1 LNAGVESDT
10 RGSREER
17 PVPDPGRVPSEL
29 EDVVR
34 RALDEDLGGG
44 DVTTASVIGE
54 AANDTLRAKA
64 DLVFRERAVVAGL
77 PAAEAAFR
85 IMSVESRFTRLARD
99 GDTVEA
105 GAVAA
110 TVSGPAGAVL
120 SAERVALNFVGRL
133 SGVATLTSQFVEA
146 VAGTGAR
153 ILDTRKTTPLLRAL
167 EKYAVR
173 GGGGVNHRMGLYDAI
188 LVKDNHLALAGLTA
202 AEAVRRVKKDP
213 GILVEVEV
221 ERVEDALDAARAG
234 ADIILLDNFDPAAA
248 GLAIAG
254 VRAEFARGGK
264 HSPQIE
270 VSGGVT
276 LQNVRKF
283 AEAGAD
289 RISIGAL
296 THSAR
301 AVDVSLDIVL
311 K

>member
-1 LNAGVESDT
+1 M
-10 RGSREER
+10 
-17 PVPDPGRVPSEL
+17 PDPGRVPSDL
-29 EDVVR
+29 EDLVR

-44 DVTTASVIGE
+44 DITTASVIGE

-64 DLVFRERAVVAGL
+64 DLVFREPAVVAGL

-85 IMSVESRFTRLARD
+85 MMNAGCSFTYLARD

-110 TVSGPAGAVL
+110 TVEGPAGALL

-133 SGVATLTSQFVEA
+133 SGVATLTSQFVQA
-146 VAGTGAR
+146 ISGTGAR
-153 ILDTRKTTPLLRAL
+153 ILDTRKTTPLLRSL

-173 GGGGVNHRMGLYDAI
+173 AGGGVNHRMGLYDAI
-188 LVKDNHLALAGLTA
+188 LVKDNHLALAGLTPA
-202 AEAVRRVKKDP
+202 DAVRRLKEDHS
-213 GILVEVEV
+213 IFVEVEV

-248 GLAIAG
+248 ALAIGG
-254 VRAEFARGGK
+254 VRAEFARGGER
-264 HSPQIE
+264 SPRME

-276 LQNVRKF
+276 LENVRAF

-301 AVDVSLDIVL
+301 AVDISLDIVL
-311 K
+311 EE